1 MSDVELLT
9 KEGFRIV
16 GLHYD
21 GRNEQNELAELWQ
34 RFINRLG
41 ELGLDR
47 ASPGWRCY
55 GASRPSPAG
64 FEYLAAVAWDD
75 DEAPE
80 GWVIWDVPQNTYAQ
94 VAVDGVNEIHG
105 TISWF
110 RDEWLPH
117 STCRRGNGPIL
128 EIYEDTAGVLMLFPV
143 QPQDED

>member
-1 MSDVELLT
+1 
-9 KEGFRIV
+9 
-16 GLHYD
+16 
-21 GRNEQNELAELWQ
+21 
-34 RFINRLG
+34 
-41 ELGLDR
+41 
-47 ASPGWRCY
+47 
-55 GASRPSPAG
+55 
-64 FEYLAAVAWDD
+64 VAWDD